1 MHFKLKKKIEQY
13 FTVASD
19 EVSLMYDDGIKA
31 VEMKRNELKH
41 FTEKVTKEIENLS
54 LEKKLGAVIGVAFD
68 VNSKNI
74 LNILPSIF
82 AVLLVK
88 VFNRKISNFV
98 AIYSKEL
105 VKCGLE

>member
-1 MHFKLKKKIEQY
+1 MHFKVRKKIEQY

-19 EVSLMYDDGIKA
+19 EVSLIYDDGIRG
-31 VEMKRNELKH
+31 VEIKRNELKH
-41 FTEKVTKEIENLS
+41 LTEKVTKEIENLNS
-54 LEKKLGAVIGVAFD
+54 EKELGAVIGVAFD

-74 LNILPSIF
+74 LNIFPSIF

-88 VFNRKISNFV
+88 VFNKKINNFV

-105 VKCGLE
+105 AKRGLE